1 MLCLLALLNVV
12 ALASPVAPVPVWLRL
27 TGTKCHDDAE
37 GRVFQLQNATIRERP
52 HWTSAATGG
61 AVPLHVT
68 WTPPTK
74 DSAGRTKVGG
84 WRVDISTDPD
94 GAADGGPRVAR
105 ANFDSTIPPF
115 GTADP
120 GTCTDKMYCTEEGG
134 GWREMCDGA
143 YALSSIVLEE
153 RFAASACDQC
163 ANSCSATNGSGV
175 LCDCCPGAPEPFVLQ
190 APEVCQALC
199 PAGQVLTSPPCLYPP
214 VCVDV
219 NGMADI
225 WLGALFLGLSMVH
238 SRMNVKSWTK
248 DDAWSPGRGE
258 DSLVGGP
265 PGLFRS
271 FENRRAVSRL
281 QQARAPALPG
291 RSKSSRARGKPDSS
305 LAHALVGEDELSS
318 GWNPSSSN
326 GGDLGPPPARSGW
339 LTEARRSNRVFVEL
353 RGNRIELWSDSNEPA
368 NNRTRLCSADLRG
381 SVVTK
386 MPAWRRKS
394 EDDEGWATRL
404 REWCIRLLA
413 GAGQKARHDATQL
426 FAFGFTVE
434 LAGPDS
440 EGSDLLV
447 FCSNSRLDDWVAD
460 CCHACGSGSQGRA
473 RFFCREHDDANN
485 IELSIFQESTIVEA
499 ELLQG
504 ALHTN
509 AQNGPAQ
516 VYQLRDYTVEMVV
529 SFKTSLAVRIFGC
542 ILHLLIVWLSPLIIG
557 FPVLLYFA
565 GDAVPLTWYDTLL
578 WLFAGSMLGLV
589 PAWSAMGR
597 ADTIETFALVPRTST
612 SGLKAVVIRT
622 ASKWERDEWM
632 AALSSASTA
641 GVQGF
646 SLAFLKRFIQQNQL
660 FMSQPGREYVQKTTA
675 VTDNRTMTGKVAEW
689 DASLVEVEMGV
700 TATTTNTT
708 YELIK
713 PMTEE
718 LKKTYVHVAQVNS
731 AKLADRDVV
740 ELYGELFDDFDGDR
754 DGYLDQDDWTR
765 FLEAAAAA
773 KGEGDISWEERDRQR
788 EFFDLEK
795 AADMLGVKLQ
805 GKRISRSD
813 FALLYRVRDA
823 FSDYS
828 MIKSRQ
834 GGRTV
839 PDALYID
846 ADRDVGPATVFV
858 SHTWNRPF
866 TELIESLELEERRQV
881 ERDGVYNAQN
891 RSWPAGCTGR
901 SPRYWIDIFMK
912 DQWAIQGNDTMA
924 ELVAAITGPGKV
936 IVIGDGWDPIP
947 VCLTRVWCLFE
958 ILNTIQHQAQLSFA
972 VFSGDFKKFQDREMK
987 NRQRK
992 WLRWL
997 DQFDLLDQ
1005 PERFDRGAAAFPRDT
1020 QSLPIDVRYADATVE
1035 SDKAMIF
1042 NKIEQGVGH
1051 DRVNAAVK
1059 DAISDARDG
1068 AIAAEKTVRNKVWRE
1083 VLYQAGFM
1091 VFFWTILLSL
1101 PKILDDGH
1109 ESLGDSGGS
1118 VLPAQI
1124 MLACLLVPITLGTV
1138 NTGRVLCIAKR
1149 NAARGTDVSHRS
1161 GPLKEVL
1168 RDSLRA
1174 SASFHEPGSSH
1185 GTSPSSSS
1193 PQPGRFGSSHGTS
1206 PEPGPIGLSRPA
1218 SPVRALNDTR
1228 DDDEDVDIERTP
1240 SGREAL
1246 SKPNQPAIFRTAE
1259 THLLV

>member
-12 ALASPVAPVPVWLRL
+12 ALAQSPDGAVPMWLRL

-37 GRVFQLQNATIRERP
+37 GRVFQLQNATIRGRS
-52 HWTSAATGG
+52 HWTSPATGG
-61 AVPLHVT
+61 ALPLHVT

-94 GAADGGPRVAR
+94 GAGVGGPRVAR
-105 ANFDSTIPPF
+105 ANYDSTVPPF

-120 GTCTDKMYCTEEGG
+120 GSCSDTMYCTEEGG

-143 YALSSIVLEE
+143 YALCSIVLEE

-163 ANSCSATNGSGV
+163 ADSCSATNGSGV
-175 LCDCCPGAPEPFVLQ
+175 LCACCPGAPDRFALQ

-199 PAGQVLTSPPCLYPP
+199 PAGQALMSPPCLYPP
-214 VCVDV
+214 ACADV

-225 WLGALFLGLSMVH
+225 WLGALLLALSMVH
-238 SRMNVKSWTK
+238 SRLNVKSWTK
-248 DDAWSPGRGE
+248 KDAWSPGRGE
-258 DSLVGGP
+258 DSLISGP

-281 QQARAPALPG
+281 QQARAPALIG
-291 RSKSSRARGKPDSS
+291 RRKRGRGQGKPDSS
-305 LAHALVGEDELSS
+305 LDHALLGEDELSS
-318 GWNPSSSN
+318 SGWNSSSSH
-326 GGDLGPPPARSGW
+326 GDLGPPPARTGW
-339 LTEARRSNRVFVEL
+339 LTEARSSKIVFVEL
-353 RGNRIELWSDSNEPA
+353 RGNRIELWSDTNEPA
-368 NNRTRLCSADLRG
+368 NNRTRLCFADLQG

-386 MPAWRRKS
+386 MPAWRRRS

-404 REWCIRLLA
+404 REYCIRLLA

-434 LAGPDS
+434 LAAPDS

-447 FCSNSRLDDWVAD
+447 FYSNSRLDDWVAD
-460 CCHACGSGSQGRA
+460 CCHACCSGSAGHA
-473 RFFCREHDDANN
+473 RFFCKEHDDVNN

-499 ELLQG
+499 ELVQG

-509 AQNGPAQ
+509 APNRPAR

-542 ILHLLIVWLSPLIIG
+542 LLHLMIVWLSPLIIG
-557 FPVLLYFA
+557 FPVLFYFA
-565 GDAVPLTWYDTLL
+565 GDQFPLTWYHVLL
-578 WLFAGSMLGLV
+578 WLVAGSMLGLV

-597 ADTIETFALVPRTST
+597 AETIETFALVPRTST

-622 ASKWERDEWM
+622 ASKCERDEWM

-646 SLAFLKRFIQQNQL
+646 SLAFLKRFIRQNQS
-660 FMSQPGREYVQKTTA
+660 FMSQPGREYVQKKTA
-675 VTDNRTMTGKVAEW
+675 VTDNRTMTGRVAEW
-689 DASLVEVEMGV
+689 DTSLVEVEMDV
-700 TATTTNTT
+700 AATTTNTT

-718 LKKTYVHVAQVNS
+718 LQKTYMHVAQVNS

-754 DGYLDQDDWTR
+754 DGYLSQDDWTR

-813 FALLYRVRDA
+813 FTLLYRVRDA

-834 GGRTV
+834 DGRTV
-839 PDALYID
+839 PDALYMD
-846 ADRDVGPATVFV
+846 PDKDLGPATVFV

-912 DQWAIQGNDTMA
+912 DQWAVQGNDTMA

-972 VFSGDFKKFQDREMK
+972 VYSDDYKKFQDREK
-987 NRQRK
+987 NYRQRK

-1020 QSLPIDVRYADATVE
+1020 QSLPIDVRHADATVE

-1051 DRVNAAVK
+1051 DAVNAAVK

-1068 AIAAEKTVRNKVWRE
+1068 AIATEKTVRNKVWRE
-1083 VLYQAGFM
+1083 VFYQAGFM
-1091 VFFWTILLSL
+1091 VFFWTTLLLL
-1101 PKILDDGH
+1101 PKILDQGH
-1109 ESLGDSGGS
+1109 ESLGDSSDS
-1118 VLPAQI
+1118 VLPGQI
-1124 MLACLLVPITLGTV
+1124 MLACMLVPITLGTL
-1138 NTGRVLCIAKR
+1138 NTARVLCIAKR
-1149 NAARGTDVSHRS
+1149 NAARGTEVSHRS
-1161 GPLKEVL
+1161 APSKEAL

-1174 SASFHEPGSSH
+1174 SVSFHEIGSSH
-1185 GTSPSSSS
+1185 GTSPSP

-1206 PEPGPIGLSRPA
+1206 PPEPGPIGLSRQA
-1218 SPVRALNDTR
+1218 SPARALSDAH
-1228 DDDEDVDIERTP
+1228 DDEEDVAVERTP

-1246 SKPNQPAIFRTAE
+1246 SKPNQPAIFRT
-1259 THLLV
+1259 TKTRLLV